1 MRIAAY
7 CRVSTDREEQKD
19 SLAHQKEFFL
29 EYAKKNS
36 FELFRLYADE
46 GISGTSLK
54 KRVEFQRMMQ
64 DAQMGLFEMVVVKDI
79 SRVARNTVDFLQSIR
94 VLKSMGI
101 NVVFLTANMTSL
113 GDSEFILTIFGAMAQ
128 EESGNLSK
136 RVKWGK
142 KINAKKGRVPQR
154 IYGYDRIDNFTLQ
167 INPEEAKVV
176 RQIYQLYLREG
187 MGCRGISLALNA
199 DESKTKFG
207 CEWNPRGVRRVLT
220 NPIYCGHYINNKYE
234 IEDFLTGHQI
244 RLPIDQNYHHDRPDW
259 AIITVDEFRRAQVQM
274 EERRRKYKTFD
285 GHYTDARYS
294 TKHLFSTLI
303 KCEHCGKSFC
313 RRKYTYV
320 KTRVYWICST
330 NSQYTAEQC
339 DNLVKI
345 EEDELLAEIQT
356 YFKSLIQDK
365 DRFVRGVLTE
375 VDRHRSDVQAT
386 VSAEDVEK
394 KRKRILAK
402 KSRYQEM
409 YANDVMTMAE
419 LKEKMAQITNELA
432 ELDDSLKQLERLIA
446 VQQDSENLVNLYIR
460 EIERFL
466 TLETVTNLDL
476 RKIIDK
482 ISVNRNGTV
491 QIILKKLYDIAP
503 HQNIPSWCQLQ
514 TP

>member
-1 MRIAAY
+1 MALGVFVQLKKVEI
-7 CRVSTDREEQKD
+7 
-19 SLAHQKEFFL
+19 FFGFYL
-29 EYAKKNS
+29 TLS
-36 FELFRLYADE
+36 DE

-54 KRVEFQRMMQ
+54 KRIEFQRLMQ

-94 VLKSMGI
+94 VLKSSGI
-101 NVVFLTANMTSL
+101 NVVFITANMTSL

-154 IYGYDRIDNFTLQ
+154 IFGYDRMDNFTLQ
-167 INPEEAKVV
+167 INPMEAEVV
-176 RQIYQLYLREG
+176 RKIFRMYLKEG
-187 MGCRGISLALNA
+187 AGCRGISLALNA
-199 DESKTKFG
+199 DGAKTKFG
-207 CEWNPRGVRRVLT
+207 CEWNPRCVRRILT
-220 NPIYCGHYINNKYE
+220 NPIYCGHYVNNKYE

-244 RLPIDQNYHHDRPDW
+244 RLPAEENFHHERPDW
-259 AIITVDEFRRAQVQM
+259 AIITVDEFRCAQIQI

-285 GHYTDARYS
+285 GHSTDSRYS
-294 TKHLFSTLI
+294 SKHLFSTLI

-320 KTRVYWICST
+320 NTREYWICST

-345 EEDELLAEIQT
+345 EEAELLVEIQT
-356 YFKSLIQDK
+356 YLSSLILDK
-365 DRFVRGVLTE
+365 DRFVQGVLSE
-375 VDRHRSDVQAT
+375 VGKRRSDTQDQIKT
-386 VSAEDVEK
+386 EDVEK
-394 KRKRILAK
+394 KRKRLLAK

-419 LKEKMAQITNELA
+419 LKEKTAQIAKELVT
-432 ELDDSLKQLERLIA
+432 LDDSLKLLERSIA
-446 VQQDSENLVNLYIR
+446 AQRNSENLVKLYIM

-466 TLETVTNLDL
+466 KLETATNLDL
-476 RKIIDK
+476 RRIVEQ
-482 ISVNRNGTV
+482 ISVNRDGTV
-491 QIILKKLYDIAP
+491 RIILKKLDDLNAR
-503 HQNIPSWCQLQ
+503 QNLPSWCR
-514 TP
+514 

>member
-1 MRIAAY
+1 MALGVFVQLKKVEI
-7 CRVSTDREEQKD
+7 
-19 SLAHQKEFFL
+19 FFGFYL
-29 EYAKKNS
+29 T
-36 FELFRLYADE
+36 LADE

-54 KRVEFQRMMQ
+54 KRIEFQRLMQ

-94 VLKSMGI
+94 VLKSSGI
-101 NVVFLTANMTSL
+101 NVVFITANMTSL

-154 IYGYDRIDNFTLQ
+154 IFGYDRMDNFTLQ
-167 INPEEAKVV
+167 INPMEAEVV
-176 RQIYQLYLREG
+176 RKIFRMYLKEG
-187 MGCRGISLALNA
+187 AGCRGISLALNA
-199 DESKTKFG
+199 DGAKTKFG
-207 CEWNPRGVRRVLT
+207 CEWNPRGVRRILT
-220 NPIYCGHYINNKYE
+220 NPIYCGHYVNNKYE

-244 RLPIDQNYHHDRPDW
+244 RLPAEENFHHERPDW
-259 AIITVDEFRRAQVQM
+259 AIITVDEFRCAQIQI

-285 GHYTDARYS
+285 GHSTDSRYS
-294 TKHLFSTLI
+294 SKHLFSTLI

-320 KTRVYWICST
+320 NTREYWICST

-345 EEDELLAEIQT
+345 EEAELLVEIQT
-356 YFKSLIQDK
+356 YLSSLILDK
-365 DRFVRGVLTE
+365 DRFVQGVLSE
-375 VDRHRSDVQAT
+375 VGKRRSDTQDQIKT
-386 VSAEDVEK
+386 EDVEK
-394 KRKRILAK
+394 KRKRLLAK

-419 LKEKMAQITNELA
+419 LKEKTAQIAKELVT
-432 ELDDSLKQLERLIA
+432 LDDSLKLLERSIA
-446 VQQDSENLVNLYIR
+446 AQRNSENLVKLYIM

-466 TLETVTNLDL
+466 KLETATNLDL
-476 RKIIDK
+476 RRIVEQ
-482 ISVNRNGTV
+482 ISVNRDGTV
-491 QIILKKLYDIAP
+491 RIILKKLDDLNAR
-503 HQNIPSWCQLQ
+503 QNLPSWCR
-514 TP
+514 

>member
-7 CRVSTDREEQKD
+7 CRVSTDKEEQKD
-19 SLAHQKEFFL
+19 SLAHQKEFFM
-29 EYAKKNS
+29 EYARRNGC
-36 FELFRLYADE
+36 ELFRLYADE

-54 KRVEFQRMMQ
+54 KRVEFQRMMR
-64 DAQMGLFEMVVVKDI
+64 DAQRGLFEMVVVKDI

-94 VLKSMGI
+94 VLKSIGV
-101 NVVFLTANMTSL
+101 NVIFLTANMTSL

-167 INPEEAKVV
+167 INPEEARVV
-176 RQIYQLYLREG
+176 RRIFHLYLDEG
-187 MGCRGISLALNA
+187 RGCRGISAALNEDGA
-199 DESKTKFG
+199 KTKFG

-234 IEDFLTGHQI
+234 IEDFLTGRQV
-244 RLPIDQNYHHDRPDW
+244 RLPAEQNYHHDRPEW
-259 AIITVDEFRRAQVQM
+259 AIITMDEFLRAQTQI
-274 EERRRKYKTFD
+274 EERRTKYKTLD
-285 GHYTDARYS
+285 GHSTNSRYS
-294 TKHLFSTLI
+294 SKHLFSTLI

-320 KTRVYWICST
+320 NTRVYWICST
-330 NSQYTAEQC
+330 NSQYAAEQC

-345 EEDELLAEIQT
+345 EEAELLAEIRT
-356 YFKSLIQDK
+356 YFSLVIQDR
-365 DRFVRGVLTE
+365 DRFIQGILSE
-375 VDRHRSDVQAT
+375 VNRRRSSAQDEIK
-386 VSAEDVEK
+386 AEDVEK
-394 KRKRILAK
+394 KRKRLLVK

-419 LKEKMAQITNELA
+419 LKAKTAQITKELS
-432 ELDDSLKQLERLIA
+432 ELDDSLKRLQRSAA
-446 VQQDSENLVNLYIR
+446 VQQNSENSVKPYKM

-466 TLETVTNLDL
+466 ALETATNLDL
-476 RKIIDK
+476 RKIIDC
-482 ISVNRNGTV
+482 ISVNRDGKV
-491 QIILKKLYDIAP
+491 QIILKKLEDLNEN
-503 HQNIPSWCQLQ
+503 QNFPSWCQ
-514 TP
+514 

>member
-1 MRIAAY
+1 MALGVFVQLKKVEI
-7 CRVSTDREEQKD
+7 
-19 SLAHQKEFFL
+19 FFGFYL
-29 EYAKKNS
+29 TLS
-36 FELFRLYADE
+36 DE

-54 KRVEFQRMMQ
+54 KRIEFQRLMQ

-94 VLKSMGI
+94 VVKSSGI
-101 NVVFLTANMTSL
+101 NVVFITANMTSL

-154 IYGYDRIDNFTLQ
+154 IFGYDRMDNFTLQ
-167 INPEEAKVV
+167 INPMEAEVV
-176 RQIYQLYLREG
+176 RKIFRMYLKEG
-187 MGCRGISLALNA
+187 AGCRGISLALNA
-199 DESKTKFG
+199 DGAKTKFG
-207 CEWNPRGVRRVLT
+207 CEWNPRGVRRILT
-220 NPIYCGHYINNKYE
+220 NPIYCGHYVNNKYE

-244 RLPIDQNYHHDRPDW
+244 RLPAEENFHHERPDW
-259 AIITVDEFRRAQVQM
+259 AIITVDEFRCAQIQI

-285 GHYTDARYS
+285 GHSTDSRYS
-294 TKHLFSTLI
+294 SKHLFSTLI

-320 KTRVYWICST
+320 NTREYWICST

-345 EEDELLAEIQT
+345 EEAELLVEIQT
-356 YFKSLIQDK
+356 YLSSLILDK
-365 DRFVRGVLTE
+365 DRFVQGVLSE
-375 VDRHRSDVQAT
+375 VGKRRSDTQDQIKT
-386 VSAEDVEK
+386 EDVEK
-394 KRKRILAK
+394 KRKRLLAK

-419 LKEKMAQITNELA
+419 LKEKTAQIAKELVT
-432 ELDDSLKQLERLIA
+432 LDDSLKLLERSIA
-446 VQQDSENLVNLYIR
+446 AQRNSENLVKLYIM

-466 TLETVTNLDL
+466 KLETATNLDL
-476 RKIIDK
+476 RRIVEQ
-482 ISVNRNGTV
+482 ISVNRDGTV
-491 QIILKKLYDIAP
+491 RIILKKLDDLNAR
-503 HQNIPSWCQLQ
+503 QNLPSWCR
-514 TP
+514 